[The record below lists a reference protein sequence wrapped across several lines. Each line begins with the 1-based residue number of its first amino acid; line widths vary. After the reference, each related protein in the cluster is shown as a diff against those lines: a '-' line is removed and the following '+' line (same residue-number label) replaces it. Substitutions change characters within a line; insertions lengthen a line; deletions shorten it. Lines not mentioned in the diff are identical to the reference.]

1 MGNAYIL
8 LKSKQELFEK
18 KLLESYLVNILNKIE
33 LSYTTKQIMEMFTL
47 KQYINFI
54 METDNKEIR
63 NKNSLLYELLSQSA
77 MKYNPEKVREWF
89 NI

>member
-54 METDNKEIR
+54 METENKEIR
-63 NKNSLLYELLSQSA
+63 NKSSLLYELLPQYA